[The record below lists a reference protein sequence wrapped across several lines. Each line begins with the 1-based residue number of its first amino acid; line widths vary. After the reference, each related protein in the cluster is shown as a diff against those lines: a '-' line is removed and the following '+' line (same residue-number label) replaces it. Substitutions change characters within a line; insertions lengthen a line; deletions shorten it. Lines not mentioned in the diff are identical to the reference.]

1 MSDNALDISL
11 RRQLGEFRLQLD
23 ASLALDGVTAIFG
36 ASGAGKSALLRLIA
50 GFDRPDS
57 GYIRWRSTTWHDSS
71 TGSHVAPHLRPV
83 GYMFQDARLF
93 PHLDTAGNLDFA
105 HRRADPDGSAIER
118 DDVIDAL
125 DLEDLLKRRP
135 DTLSGGERQRVAL
148 ARTLLVRPRLLLL
161 DEPLSALDT
170 GRKAD
175 ILPYLQHALSRFG
188 LPALYVSHSVDEIA
202 ALADRALVLQDGG
215 VIAQGEVADV
225 LERLDRDTGGVFDA
239 SVLVKAVLGEADAQ
253 RQIQTATL
261 AGQSLSLPLLQS
273 LEAGQTVR
281 LRIRARDVAVATQRP
296 QGISVRNILEGRISE
311 IREAEASAFADLRI
325 EIGDS
330 HLRARITRASVSDL
344 GLESGQTVFAL
355 VRSVSFESRL
365 D

>member
-1 MSDNALDISL
+1 MSDNALAISL

-23 ASLALDGVTAIFG
+23 ASLPLDGVTAIFG

-57 GYIRWRSTTWHDSS
+57 GFIRWRSTTWHDSR
-71 TGSHVAPHLRPV
+71 TGMHVAPHLRPV
-83 GYMFQDARLF
+83 GYMFQNARLF

-105 HRRADPDGSAIER
+105 RRRADPAGSAIEL

-125 DLEDLLKRRP
+125 NLEDLLQRRP

-188 LPALYVSHSVDEIA
+188 LSALYVSHSVDEIA
-202 ALADRALVLQDGG
+202 ALADRALVLQDGRI
-215 VIAQGEVADV
+215 IAQGEVADV
-225 LERLDRDTGGVFDA
+225 MERLDRDTGGVFDA
-239 SVLVKAVLGEADAQ
+239 SVLVEAVLGEADAE
-253 RQIQTATL
+253 RQVQHAML
-261 AGQSLSLPLLQS
+261 SGQALSLPLLQS
-273 LEAGQTVR
+273 LTVGEIVKV
-281 LRIRARDVAVATQRP
+281 RIRARDVAVAIQRP
-296 QGISVRNILEGRISE
+296 QGISVRNILEGQITE
-311 IREAEASAFADLRI
+311 IRQSEASAFADLRI
-325 EIGDS
+325 DIGNS
-330 HLRARITRASVSDL
+330 HLRARITRASVADL
-344 GLESGQTVFAL
+344 GLETGQTVFAL